1 MRGVASR
8 SQEMER
14 RSLSAHQAAEPLNLL
29 NDREEFH
36 MRGTTTRR
44 TNRRIA
50 TAFLLVAVAS
60 SLVLQTQ
67 NVPTTHAASREP
79 VRARHGIVASTN
91 EIASHVGVDI
101 MKRGGNAVDA
111 AIAVAFALA
120 VTHPAAGN
128 LGGGGFMMIRLNDGR
143 TTAIDYREMAPAAAT
158 RNIYLDKNGK
168 VIEGEGGSIE
178 GYRAA
183 GVPGTVRG
191 MELALKKYGSGKMSW
206 AQLIEPARRL
216 AANGFNVT
224 YTLSR
229 SLRGSREYLSK
240 YPETKRIYL
249 NNGKFHNEGDV
260 FVQPDLAAT
269 FARLQQRGPNE
280 FYTGQTA
287 QLIAADMK
295 RNNGLLTLDDLRG
308 YVAKERQPLRGNY
321 RGYEVISM
329 PPPSS
334 GGAVLIEMLNI
345 LEGYDFKK
353 MDWASS
359 NRYHLMTEAMRRA
372 FADRAEYMG
381 DTDFAKVPL
390 AGLVDKRY
398 AAQLRNTI
406 DPERASSSEQV
417 KAGKPVGY
425 ESDETTHFTVVD
437 ADGNAVANTYTLNN
451 SYGSA
456 VVAKGTGLIMN
467 DEMDDFAAKPGT
479 PNLYGLI
486 QGERNA
492 VAPRKRPLSAMTPT
506 FVLRKDG
513 SLWFTV
519 GSPGGP
525 TIINTVLDVITNVID
540 YGMNIQQAI
549 DAPRIHHQ
557 WLPDELVFE
566 PYGLSGDTQN
576 ALTARGHK
584 LAKPRYLGDAEGI
597 MIEEKTGV
605 RLGATDPRRSDGLAV
620 GY

>member
-1 MRGVASR
+1 MR
-8 SQEMER
+8 
-14 RSLSAHQAAEPLNLL
+14 
-29 NDREEFH
+29 
-36 MRGTTTRR
+36 TTTYRMI
-44 TNRRIA
+44 RRI
-50 TAFLLVAVAS
+50 TTTFLLVAVAS
-60 SLVLQTQ
+60 SLVLRTQ
-67 NVPTTHAASREP
+67 VGHAASREP
-79 VRARHGIVASTN
+79 VRARHGVVASTN
-91 EIASHVGVDI
+91 EIASKVGVDI

-128 LGGGGFMMIRLNDGR
+128 LGGGGFMMIRLKDGR
-143 TTAIDYREMAPAAAT
+143 STAIDYREMAPAAAT
-158 RNIYLDKNGK
+158 HNIYLDRNGK
-168 VIEGEGGSIE
+168 VIEGDGGSVE

-191 MELALKKYGSGKMSW
+191 MELALKKYGSHRLTWS
-206 AQLIEPARRL
+206 QLIEPARAL
-216 AANGFNVT
+216 AANGFSVT
-224 YTLSR
+224 YNLAR
-229 SLRGSREYLSK
+229 GLRGSREYLSK
-240 YPETKRIYL
+240 YAETKRIYL
-249 NNGKFHNEGDV
+249 NNGKFYNEGDV
-260 FVQPDLAAT
+260 FRQPDLAAT
-269 FARLQQRGPNE
+269 FLRLQRLGPNE
-280 FYTGQTA
+280 FYEGQTA
-287 QLIAADMK
+287 RLIVDDLK
-295 RNNGLLTLDDLRG
+295 RHNGLMTMEDMHG
-308 YVAKERQPLRGNY
+308 YVAKERETLRGNY
-321 RGYEVISM
+321 RGYEIISM

-353 MDWASS
+353 IDWASAE
-359 NRYHLMTEAMRRA
+359 RYHLTTEAMRRA

-381 DTDFAKVPL
+381 DTDFVKVPI
-390 AGLVDKRY
+390 AGLVDKKY
-398 AAQLRNTI
+398 AERLRLTI
-406 DPERASSSEQV
+406 NRERASSSEQV

-425 ESDETTHFTVVD
+425 ESEETTHFTVVD
-437 ADGNAVANTYTLNN
+437 GDGNAVANTYTLNN

-456 VVAKGTGLIMN
+456 VVAKGTGIIMN

-486 QGERNA
+486 QGERNS
-492 VAPRKRPLSAMTPT
+492 VAPGKRPLSAMTPT

-540 YGMNIQQAI
+540 YNMNIQQAI

-566 PYGLSGDTQN
+566 PYGLSGDTQS
-576 ALTARGHK
+576 ALLARGHR
-584 LAKPRYLGDAEGI
+584 LAKPRYLGDCEGI
-597 MIEEKTGV
+597 MIEEKTGM
-605 RLGATDPRRSDGLAV
+605 RLGATDPRRSDGVAV

>member
-1 MRGVASR
+1 MNPR
-8 SQEMER
+8 ST
-14 RSLSAHQAAEPLNLL
+14 RSIRTISIVLL
-29 NDREEFH
+29 LAFA
-36 MRGTTTRR
+36 GTLFV
-44 TNRRIA
+44 RIPA
-50 TAFLLVAVAS
+50 IGPNP
-60 SLVLQTQ
+60 SL
-67 NVPTTHAASREP
+67 AASREP

-91 EIASHVGVDI
+91 EVASRVGVDI
-101 MKRGGNAVDA
+101 MRRGGNAVDA

-128 LGGGGFMMIRLNDGR
+128 LGGGGFMMIRLKNGK
-143 TTAIDYREMAPAAAT
+143 TTAIDYREMAPAAAH
-158 RNIYLDKNGK
+158 RNVYLDKDGN
-168 VIEGEGGSIE
+168 VIKGEGGSIV

-191 MELALKKYGSGKMSW
+191 MELALKKYGSGKLSW
-206 AQLIEPARRL
+206 AQLVEPARRL
-216 AANGFNVT
+216 AANGFTVT
-224 YTLSR
+224 HSLAR
-229 SLRGSREYLSK
+229 SLRGNDDYLSQ
-240 YPETKRIYL
+240 YAETRRIYL
-249 NNGKFHNEGDV
+249 KNGKFYNEGEL
-260 FVQPDLAAT
+260 FVQPDLSAT

-280 FYTGQTA
+280 FYEGQTA
-287 QLIAADMK
+287 RLIVDDMK
-295 RNNGLLTLDDLRG
+295 RNKGLITMADMHG
-308 YVAKERQPLRGNY
+308 YVAKERAPVRGTY

-334 GGAVLIEMLNI
+334 GGAVLIQMLNI
-345 LEGYDFKK
+345 LEGFDLKK
-353 MDWASS
+353 VDWASS
-359 NRYHLMTEAMRRA
+359 DRYHLMTESMRRA

-381 DTDFAKVPL
+381 DTDFVKVPI
-390 AGLVDKRY
+390 AGLIDKKY
-398 AAQLRNTI
+398 ASQLRSTI
-406 DPERASSSEQV
+406 NPDRASTSEQV
-417 KAGKPVGY
+417 RAGKPLGY

-437 ADGNAVANTYTLNN
+437 GEGNAVANTYTLNN

-456 VVAKGTGLIMN
+456 VVAKGTGIIMN

-525 TIINTVLDVITNVID
+525 TIINTAFCVITNVID

-557 WLPDELVFE
+557 WLPDELVYE
-566 PYGLSGDTQN
+566 PYGLAGDTQA
-576 ALTARGHK
+576 ALAARGHK
-584 LAKPRYLGDAEGI
+584 LIDKPRYLGDCEGI
-597 MIEEKTGV
+597 MIEEKTGI
-605 RLGATDPRRSDGLAV
+605 RLGATDPRRSDGPAV

>member
-1 MRGVASR
+1 MRKAIRAVT
-8 SQEMER
+8 
-14 RSLSAHQAAEPLNLL
+14 SAV
-29 NDREEFH
+29 
-36 MRGTTTRR
+36 
-44 TNRRIA
+44 
-50 TAFLLVAVAS
+50 LLVCLTTSFYLGNS
-60 SLVLQTQ
+60 S
-67 NVPTTHAASREP
+67 NPTALAASREP
-79 VRARHGIVASTN
+79 VRARHGIVASIN
-91 EIASHVGVDI
+91 EVASRVGVDI

-111 AIAVAFALA
+111 AIAVAFALT

-128 LGGGGFMMIRLNDGR
+128 LGGGGFMMIRLKNGK

-158 RNIYLDKNGK
+158 RNVYLDKNGN
-168 VIEGEGGSIE
+168 VIEGEGGPIE

-191 MELALKKYGSGKMSW
+191 MEVAMKKYGSHRLSW
-206 AQLIEPARRL
+206 AQLIEPARAL
-216 AANGFNVT
+216 AANGITVT
-224 YTLSR
+224 YNLAR
-229 SLRGSREYLSK
+229 GLRGSRDYLSK

-249 NNGKFHNEGDV
+249 NNGRFYSEGDL
-260 FVQPDLAAT
+260 FRQPDLAAT
-269 FARLQQRGPNE
+269 FARLQQRGPDE
-280 FYTGQTA
+280 FYEGQTA
-287 QLIAADMK
+287 RLIVEDMK
-295 RNNGLLTLDDLRG
+295 RHDGLITMADMRG
-308 YVAKERQPLRGNY
+308 YVAKEREPLHGTY

-345 LEGYDFKK
+345 LEGYDLKK
-353 MDWASS
+353 LDWASS
-359 NRYHLMTEAMRRA
+359 DRYHLMTEAMRRA

-381 DTDFAKVPL
+381 DTDFVKVPI
-390 AGLVDKRY
+390 AGLIDKQY
-398 AAQLRNTI
+398 AARLRNSI

-417 KAGKPVGY
+417 KAGKPTGY

-437 ADGNAVANTYTLNN
+437 AEGNAVANTYTLNN

-456 VVAKGTGLIMN
+456 VVAKGTGLLMN

-525 TIINTVLDVITNVID
+525 TIINTVLNVITNVID
-540 YGMNIQQAI
+540 YGMNMQQAI

-557 WLPDELVFE
+557 WLPDQLEFE
-566 PYGLSGDTQN
+566 PYGLSGDTQE
-576 ALTARGHK
+576 ALARRGHK
-584 LAKPRYLGDAEGI
+584 LGKPRTLGDCEGI
-597 MIEEKTGV
+597 MIEEKTGI
-605 RLGATDPRRSDGLAV
+605 RLGSVDPRRSDGLAV

>member
-1 MRGVASR
+1 MIKTVRALGLLILASTLL
-8 SQEMER
+8 
-14 RSLSAHQAAEPLNLL
+14 SLPSGSLWCPSTLV
-29 NDREEFH
+29 
-36 MRGTTTRR
+36 TTR
-44 TNRRIA
+44 
-50 TAFLLVAVAS
+50 
-60 SLVLQTQ
+60 
-67 NVPTTHAASREP
+67 AASREP

-91 EIASHVGVDI
+91 ELASNVGVEI

-128 LGGGGFMMIRLNDGR
+128 LGGGGFMMIRLKDGR
-143 TTAIDYREMAPAAAT
+143 TTAIDYREMAPSAAT
-158 RNIYLDKNGK
+158 RNIYLDKDGN
-168 VIEGEGGSIE
+168 VIEGEGGPLE

-191 MELALKKYGSGKMSW
+191 MELALRKYGSGKLNW

-216 AANGFNVT
+216 SANGFTVT
-224 YTLSR
+224 YNLAR
-229 SLRGSREYLSK
+229 GLRGSSEYLSR

-249 NNGKFHNEGDV
+249 NNGKFYNEGDL

-269 FARLQQRGPNE
+269 FTRLQQQGPNE

-295 RNNGLLTLDDLRG
+295 LHHGLLTLDDLRG
-308 YVAKERQPLRGNY
+308 YVAKERAPLRGNY

-353 MDWASS
+353 LDWASS
-359 NRYHLMTEAMRRA
+359 DRYHLMTEAMRRA

-381 DTDFAKVPL
+381 DADFVKVPI
-390 AGLVDKRY
+390 AGLVDKKY
-398 AAQLRNTI
+398 ADQLRRTI
-406 DPERASSSEQV
+406 NPERASTSEQV

-425 ESDETTHFTVVD
+425 ESDDTTHFTVVD
-437 ADGNAVANTYTLNN
+437 AEGNAVANTYTLNN

-456 VVAKGTGLIMN
+456 VVAKGTGLLMN

-492 VAPRKRPLSAMTPT
+492 VAPHKRPLSAMTPT

-525 TIINTVLDVITNVID
+525 TIINTALCVITNVVD

-566 PYGLSGDTQN
+566 PYGLSGDTQK
-576 ALTARGHK
+576 ALANRGHK

-597 MIEEKTGV
+597 MIEEKTGM

>member
-1 MRGVASR
+1 MKNKTIQTIARLFLVAS
-8 SQEMER
+8 
-14 RSLSAHQAAEPLNLL
+14 L
-29 NDREEFH
+29 
-36 MRGTTTRR
+36 TV
-44 TNRRIA
+44 
-50 TAFLLVAVAS
+50 AFVVVPS
-60 SLVLQTQ
+60 SGLFSNTSS
-67 NVPTTHAASREP
+67 PTGFAASREP
-79 VRARHGIVASTN
+79 VRAKHGIVASTN
-91 EIASHVGVDI
+91 EIASQVGVDI

-128 LGGGGFMMIRLNDGR
+128 LGGGGFMMIRLRDGK
-143 TTAIDYREMAPAAAT
+143 TTAIDYREMAPATAT
-158 RNIYLDKNGK
+158 RNIYLDKSGNL
-168 VIEGEGGSIE
+168 IQGEGGSLV

-191 MELALKKYGSGKMSW
+191 MELALKKYGSGKLSW

-216 AANGFNVT
+216 ANGFTVT
-224 YTLSR
+224 HELAR
-229 SLRGSREYLSK
+229 SLRGNNDYLSQ

-249 NNGKFHNEGDV
+249 NDGKFYNEGDT
-260 FVQPDLAAT
+260 FRQPDLAAT
-269 FARLQQRGPNE
+269 FARLQRSGPNE
-280 FYTGQTA
+280 FYGGQTA
-287 QLIAADMK
+287 RMIVDDVKRHKGLITLADME
-295 RNNGLLTLDDLRG
+295 N
-308 YVAKERQPLRGNY
+308 YVVKERQPVNGKY

-345 LEGYDFKK
+345 LEGYELNKLDS
-353 MDWASS
+353 ASS
-359 NRYHLMTEAMRRA
+359 DRYHLMTEAMRRA
-372 FADRAEYMG
+372 FADRAEFMG
-381 DTDFAKVPL
+381 DSDFVKVPV
-390 AGLVDKRY
+390 AGLIDKAY
-398 AAQLRNTI
+398 AAKLRSTI
-406 DPERASSSEQV
+406 NPERASTSVEIS
-417 KAGKPVGY
+417 AGQPTGY
-425 ESDETTHFTVVD
+425 ESEETTHFTVVD
-437 ADGNAVANTYTLNN
+437 AEGNTVSNTYTLNN
-451 SYGSA
+451 SFGSA

-479 PNLYGLI
+479 PNMYGLI

-506 FVLRKDG
+506 IVLRKDG
-513 SLWFTV
+513 SFWFTV

-525 TIINTVLDVITNVID
+525 TIINTVLCVLSNVID

-557 WLPDELVFE
+557 WLPDEVVWE
-566 PYGLSGDTQN
+566 PYGLSGDTQR
-576 ALTARGHK
+576 ALTSRGHK

-605 RLGATDPRRSDGLAV
+605 RLGATDPRRSDGMAV

>member
-1 MRGVASR
+1 
-8 SQEMER
+8 
-14 RSLSAHQAAEPLNLL
+14 
-29 NDREEFH
+29 
-36 MRGTTTRR
+36 
-44 TNRRIA
+44 
-50 TAFLLVAVAS
+50 
-60 SLVLQTQ
+60 VL
-67 NVPTTHAASREP
+67 AASREP

-91 EIASHVGVDI
+91 EIASNVGVDI
-101 MKRGGNAVDA
+101 MKHGGNAVDA

-128 LGGGGFMMIRLNDGR
+128 LGGGGFMMIRLKDGR

-158 RNIYLDKNGK
+158 RNIYLDKNGN

-191 MELALKKYGSGKMSW
+191 MELALKKYGSGRLSW

-216 AANGFNVT
+216 AANGFTVN
-224 YTLSR
+224 YTLAR
-229 SLRGSREYLSK
+229 GLRGSREYLSK
-240 YPETKRIYL
+240 YAETKRIYL
-249 NNGKFHNEGDV
+249 NNGKFYNEGDL

-269 FARLQQRGPNE
+269 FTRLQQRGANE
-280 FYTGQTA
+280 FYEGQTA

-295 RNNGLLTLDDLRG
+295 RHDGLLTLADLRG
-308 YVAKERQPLRGNY
+308 YVAKERQPLRGTY

-345 LEGYDFKK
+345 LEGYDFKRI
-353 MDWASS
+353 DWASS
-359 NRYHLMTEAMRRA
+359 ERYHLMTEAMRRA

-381 DTDFAKVPL
+381 DTDFVKVPI
-390 AGLVDKRY
+390 AGLVDKKY

-406 DPERASSSEQV
+406 NPDRASSSEQV
-417 KAGKPVGY
+417 KAGKPLGY
-425 ESDETTHFTVVD
+425 ESEETTHFTVVD
-437 ADGNAVANTYTLNN
+437 GEGNAVSNTYTLNN

-456 VVAKGTGLIMN
+456 VVAKGTGLLMN

-525 TIINTVLDVITNVID
+525 TIINTVLDVITNVVD

-576 ALTARGHK
+576 ALAARGHK

-597 MIEEKTGV
+597 MIEEKTGM

>member
-1 MRGVASR
+1 
-8 SQEMER
+8 
-14 RSLSAHQAAEPLNLL
+14 
-29 NDREEFH
+29 
-36 MRGTTTRR
+36 
-44 TNRRIA
+44 
-50 TAFLLVAVAS
+50 
-60 SLVLQTQ
+60 
-67 NVPTTHAASREP
+67 
-79 VRARHGIVASTN
+79 
-91 EIASHVGVDI
+91 
-101 MKRGGNAVDA
+101 
-111 AIAVAFALA
+111 
-120 VTHPAAGN
+120 
-128 LGGGGFMMIRLNDGR
+128 
-143 TTAIDYREMAPAAAT
+143 MAPAAAT

-168 VIEGEGGSIE
+168 VIAGEGGPIE

-191 MELALKKYGSGKMSW
+191 LEMALKKYGSHRLSW

-216 AANGFNVT
+216 AANGFTVT
-224 YTLSR
+224 NSLARGLR
-229 SLRGSREYLSK
+229 SNREYLSK

-249 NNGKFHNEGDV
+249 RNGNFYQEGEL
-260 FVQPDLAAT
+260 FVQPDLGAT
-269 FARLQQRGPNE
+269 FARLQQHGPNE
-280 FYTGQTA
+280 FYQGETA
-287 QLIAADMK
+287 RLIAADMK
-295 RNNGLLTLDDLRG
+295 RNNGLMTMDDLRG
-308 YVAKERQPLRGNY
+308 YVAKERAPVRGTY
-321 RGYEVISM
+321 RGYEIISM

-345 LEGYDFKK
+345 LEGYDLKQ

-359 NRYHLMTEAMRRA
+359 ERFHLMTEAMRRA

-381 DTDFAKVPL
+381 DTDFVKVPI
-390 AGLVDKRY
+390 AGLIDKKY
-398 AAQLRNTI
+398 AAQLRSSIN
-406 DPERASSSEQV
+406 EQRASSSEQV
-417 KAGKPVGY
+417 KAGKPLGY

-437 ADGNAVANTYTLNN
+437 AEGNAVSNTYTLNN

-456 VVAKGTGLIMN
+456 VVAKGTGLLMN

-525 TIINTVLDVITNVID
+525 TIINTVLAVITNVID
-540 YGMNIQQAI
+540 HNMNIQQAI

-557 WLPDELVFE
+557 WLPDEVVYE
-566 PYGLSGDTQN
+566 PYGLSGDTQR
-576 ALTARGHK
+576 ALAARGHK
-584 LAKPRYLGDAEGI
+584 LVDKPRYLGDCEGI
-597 MIEEKTGV
+597 MIEEKTGM
-605 RLGATDPRRSDGLAV
+605 RLGATDPRRSDGPAV